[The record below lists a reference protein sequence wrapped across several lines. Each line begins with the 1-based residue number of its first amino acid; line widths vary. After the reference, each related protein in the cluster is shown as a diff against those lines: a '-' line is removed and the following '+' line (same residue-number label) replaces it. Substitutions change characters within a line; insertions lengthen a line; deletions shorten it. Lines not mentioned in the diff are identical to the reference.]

1 MTRAGHDR
9 TTDCRQVNSIPEEA
23 RRGRTINVRVGWRV
37 VVGLMVSGASLYI
50 AIHNLQPRDVW
61 LAFRQAQ
68 YLWIVPAV
76 ALYLLALVARTA
88 RWQTLLS
95 SERHIPLHELLP
107 TMAMGRGAN
116 NVYPFRTGEIV
127 RVLLLRRRNA
137 VSAAAGLA
145 SILVERVFDGLTMIL
160 FLILAALIGGIP
172 VYLRYILWAAV
183 AVFGA
188 ALALVYAIVLWPS
201 LVEHVAE
208 WLIARLV
215 PHRFRLQ
222 LYGITV
228 RFIRGFASIR
238 SVGKLTLVLGASL
251 AVWAAETLSYRLL
264 MNSFGFGLNFHHLLL
279 MSGAANLGTAL
290 PSGPGNLGTFDAP
303 SILVLT
309 RVGVPQNTA
318 ISYQTLLHAV
328 LWCTETLAGLWFMW
342 RGGLRKADLDQ
353 TLAATGSSQPAR
365 DQDGADVRSTSA
377 GSARPRH

>member
-1 MTRAGHDR
+1 M
-9 TTDCRQVNSIPEEA
+9 NSIPEEA